1 MKAKILSLA
10 LVIIILLL
18 SASCANPAEKS
29 EKFSIVATNFAMYDF
44 ARAAAGEVADVK
56 MLLSPGNE
64 SHDFEATLADI
75 SAISSADLFVY
86 VGGESEEWVYDV
98 FEAIGEAKPETFCAV
113 DEVETFEEEIIEGMA
128 KEEDSGEIEED
139 EHVWTSIGNAVALTN
154 AIADKIASL
163 DPSSAETVRENA
175 REYTEKLNSVREE
188 MHEVISSSKRKTI
201 VVADRFPFRYLAEE
215 TGLDYYAAFSGCSSA
230 TEPSLSTV
238 NYLIEKVKSENIPAI
253 FVIEFSDKKTAS
265 MVSDETGCAVLTLH
279 SAHNVSR
286 EDLDSGVTYADI
298 MERNIDALRIA
309 LN

>member
-10 LVIIILLL
+10 LVIIILLS
-18 SASCANPAEKS
+18 SASCAKPTEKS

-75 SAISSADLFVY
+75 AAISSADLFVY
-86 VGGESEEWVYDV
+86 VGGESEEWVRDV
-98 FEAIGEAKPETFCAV
+98 FEAIGEAKPETFCAI

-154 AIADKIASL
+154 AIAEKIASL

-188 MHEVISSSKRKTI
+188 MSEVISNSKRKTI

-215 TGLDYYAAFSGCSSA
+215 TGLDYYAAFSGCTSA
-230 TEPSLSTV
+230 TEPPLSTV

-265 MVSDETGCAVLTLH
+265 MVADETGCAVLTLH

-286 EDLDSGVTYADI
+286 EDFDSGVTYADI